1 MRVTVDWRGLQCQL
15 PNLKKCVS
23 KIDSLLPEIQAV
35 GRGLSASA
43 GSTTQIKVQLY
54 KTSAQVSACRDSL
67 FQMQSA
73 AEKIASEYCS
83 CEQHLSK
90 TESTDQNA
98 AGSNWK
104 TAVSLIGSFG
114 FAGKVADSIYGLS
127 MGGTTRW
134 KSVAKIVETGAKTIQ
149 RMADGKVVDIFGTL
163 AVGKKIDALGNFVY
177 ESPSL
182 SKELGKYVY
191 DPSKCSTVA
200 AKRASKIAVGAAWAS
215 LALSGIQNFNDN
227 FKEFDGDL
235 NSKRMYEETI
245 VETAI
250 DVGKGA
256 AIGVLGA
263 LAVGA
268 SAPVWAAGVAAVG
281 ITSVCD
287 VAVEWVDMAFG
298 IDVKETVSDF
308 AVDTYEFVRDT
319 AKKTVKATAKFVG
332 KAVSQ
337 TADCISAGWKK
348 FISWF

>member
-245 VETAI
+245 VETA
-250 DVGKGA
+250 VA
-256 AIGVLGA
+256 RRAI
-263 LAVGA
+263 
-268 SAPVWAAGVAAVG
+268 
-281 ITSVCD
+281 
-287 VAVEWVDMAFG
+287 
-298 IDVKETVSDF
+298 
-308 AVDTYEFVRDT
+308 
-319 AKKTVKATAKFVG
+319 
-332 KAVSQ
+332 
-337 TADCISAGWKK
+337 
-348 FISWF
+348 